1 MLGLFMVLPVLAV
14 ATSDYSGFS
23 PLTLG
28 FALGAYGLTQ
38 ALLQIPLGVLSD
50 RIGRTSVI
58 IGGLLLF
65 IIGSIVAA
73 LADNMLGLILGRAL
87 QGTGAIASTLMALV
101 TDLTSEQNRSK
112 AMAAIGGSI
121 GFSFIL
127 AMILGP
133 ILTINMGLSG
143 VFWVTAFLG
152 AIGVGIVI
160 FLIPRTVVSHHNREV
175 IADVKQIS
183 RLLRDGTLLRLN
195 WGIFALHFALMA
207 AFVAVPMIFSTELSI
222 KDSELPLVYLALLG
236 GGFFIMLPIMILGE
250 KYKLQRLTFLGA
262 VAVMAGA
269 TLFLG
274 FERNPLSTP
283 LLLLVFFTAFN
294 LLEATLPSWLSKS
307 SPVGNRGTAMGIYS
321 TSQFLGSFA
330 GGVLGGWS
338 LQEIGIDGLFIV
350 ISFVLFVWWVLSL
363 GLQSPK
369 PLQTL
374 VLSVGDREHQD
385 FLKIISKI
393 AGVEDILLIK
403 GEQLAYVQIDRLL
416 IDMPSLQPYLNR

>member
-1 MLGLFMVLPVLAV
+1 
-14 ATSDYSGFS
+14 
-23 PLTLG
+23 
-28 FALGAYGLTQ
+28 
-38 ALLQIPLGVLSD
+38 
-50 RIGRTSVI
+50 
-58 IGGLLLF
+58 
-65 IIGSIVAA
+65 
-73 LADNMLGLILGRAL
+73 
-87 QGTGAIASTLMALV
+87 
-101 TDLTSEQNRSK
+101 
-112 AMAAIGGSI
+112 
-121 GFSFIL
+121 
-127 AMILGP
+127 
-133 ILTINMGLSG
+133 
-143 VFWVTAFLG
+143 
-152 AIGVGIVI
+152 
-160 FLIPRTVVSHHNREV
+160 
-175 IADVKQIS
+175 
-183 RLLRDGTLLRLN
+183 
-195 WGIFALHFALMA
+195 
-207 AFVAVPMIFSTELSI
+207 
-222 KDSELPLVYLALLG
+222 
-236 GGFFIMLPIMILGE
+236 MILGE

-338 LQEIGIDGLFIV
+338 LQEIGVDGLFIV
-350 ISFVLFVWWVLSL
+350 ISLVLFVWWVLSL

>member
-1 MLGLFMVLPVLAV
+1 VL
-14 ATSDYSGFS
+14 
-23 PLTLG
+23 
-28 FALGAYGLTQ
+28 
-38 ALLQIPLGVLSD
+38 
-50 RIGRTSVI
+50 
-58 IGGLLLF
+58 
-65 IIGSIVAA
+65 
-73 LADNMLGLILGRAL
+73 
-87 QGTGAIASTLMALV
+87 
-101 TDLTSEQNRSK
+101 
-112 AMAAIGGSI
+112 
-121 GFSFIL
+121 
-127 AMILGP
+127 
-133 ILTINMGLSG
+133 
-143 VFWVTAFLG
+143 
-152 AIGVGIVI
+152 
-160 FLIPRTVVSHHNREV
+160 
-175 IADVKQIS
+175 ADVKQIS
-183 RLLRDGTLLRLN
+183 SLLSDGTLLRLN

-207 AFVAVPMIFSTELSI
+207 AFVAVPMIISTELSI

-283 LLLLVFFTAFN
+283 LLLLLFFTAFN

-307 SPVGNRGTAMGIYS
+307 SPAGNRGTAMGIYS

-350 ISFVLFVWWVLSL
+350 ISLVLFVWWVLSL